1 MRHKL
6 LFTTFLSSLATLV
19 AVSLLLLASYPD
31 ASFSTILYSVFLPG
45 FIISLVVSILFA
57 LSYWQKVER
66 FFSQH
71 VHEIVNFNEIDLLS
85 SWQKIID
92 FYQQKTHQLESTNQ
106 FTLSLMNQLTE
117 GVLIFNQERTILF
130 TNEAIEEMLNYP
142 LLVAKKHTWE
152 VLASYTLHGQI
163 DQVIETKISV
173 EGEFVLNQER
183 KRYLYYRILPLSTF
197 IVRQDKEEYLLI
209 LQDLTHL
216 RKLEKVRTEFVSNVS
231 HELKSPLAAI
241 VGFAETLMSETLPL
255 KRQRKYLHIIEKNAQ
270 KMATIIQDLLILS
283 RLENANQM
291 TKTIFP
297 LHRVLEEAKH
307 SCQKEA
313 QQKEQNVMLCVEPT
327 ALEIEGNESLLL
339 QVFRNLLENAI
350 RYSPNNTTIHV
361 NAYEED
367 YFVCIVVQ
375 DQGYGIPEQE
385 KERIFERF
393 YRVDKSHS
401 GEFTTGS
408 GLGLSIVKH
417 IILLHQGS
425 IQVESSVG
433 KGSKFIL
440 QVPMANLTKP

>member
-6 LFTTFLSSLATLV
+6 LFTTLLSSFATLL
-19 AVSLLLLASYPD
+19 AVTLLLLASYPD
-31 ASFSTILYSVFLPG
+31 ASYRTIFFPIILPG
-45 FIISLVVSILFA
+45 FIISVVVSILFA
-57 LSYWQKVER
+57 LSYWQKVEL
-66 FFSQH
+66 FFSKH
-71 VHEIVNFNEIDLLS
+71 VQEIVSIDEIDLLS

-92 FYQQKTHQLESTNQ
+92 FYKQKTHQLESTNQ

-142 LLVAKKHTWE
+142 LLVSKKHTWE

-163 DQVIETKISV
+163 DQVIDTKISA
-173 EGEFVLNQER
+173 EGEFVLNHER

-241 VGFAETLMSETLPL
+241 VGFSETLVSETLPL
-255 KRQRKYLHIIEKNAQ
+255 KRQQKYLHIIEKNAQ
-270 KMATIIQDLLILS
+270 KMATIIHDLLILS

-297 LHRVLEEAKH
+297 LRRVLEEARN

-313 QQKEQNVMLCVEPT
+313 QQKDQSVMLCIEPT
-327 ALEIEGNESLLL
+327 TLEIEGNESLLL
-339 QVFRNLLENAI
+339 QVFRNLIENAI

-361 NAYEED
+361 TAYEED
-367 YFVCIVVQ
+367 NSVCIVVQ
-375 DQGYGIPEQE
+375 DQGFGIPEQE

-425 IQVESSVG
+425 IQVESSMG
-433 KGSKFIL
+433 TGSKFIIH
-440 QVPMANLTKP
+440 VPITNLTKP